1 MLSFYLSV
9 CRLRNFI
16 SDRNIPR
23 FCCLYCFRQIF
34 YRFVGY
40 ETLSDICQLVYCQF
54 CLMVPIILLFWDHH
68 LGQLFCL
75 TKLSWYC
82 SYAYMCDYSF
92 VPISYCLD
100 EFIIEWK
107 WIERWVSINVV
118 GLIPPSLLL
127 SYLSKFIEYKFW
139 NLGKVLKIHFVFLY

>member
-1 MLSFYLSV
+1 MSTDFFKPKQFFL
-9 CRLRNFI
+9 CRLTFFKRNNFLYVFCVFGCQC
-16 SDRNIPR
+16 
-23 FCCLYCFRQIF
+23 FCCHIF

-40 ETLSDICQLVYCQF
+40 KTLSDICQLVCCQF
-54 CLMVPIILLFWDHH
+54 CLMVPIILLFWDYH

-118 GLIPPSLLL
+118 GLIPPYCYYLTLVSSLNI
-127 SYLSKFIEYKFW
+127 SSEI
-139 NLGKVLKIHFVFLY
+139 